1 MTLKEAHNYMVNILN
16 MDIGEATDV
25 MLDDRLNI
33 LPEQVCGK
41 VCMTSSQPL
50 KKVGLSRLIVNTNN
64 LEEVIKLK
72 NSG

>member
-1 MTLKEAHNYMVNILN
+1 MGEIMTLKEAHNYMVNILN
-16 MDIGEATDV
+16 MDMGEATDV
-25 MLDDRLNI
+25 ILDDRLKI

-41 VCMTSSQPL
+41 VC
-50 KKVGLSRLIVNTNN
+50 VNTNN

>member
-1 MTLKEAHNYMVNILN
+1 MG
-16 MDIGEATDV
+16 DATDV
-25 MLDDRLNI
+25 ILDNRLKI

-41 VCMTSSQPL
+41 VC
-50 KKVGLSRLIVNTNN
+50 VNTNN

>member
-1 MTLKEAHNYMVNILN
+1 MGEIMTLKDAYNYMVNILN

-25 MLDDRLNI
+25 MLDDRLKI

-41 VCMTSSQPL
+41 VC
-50 KKVGLSRLIVNTNN
+50 INTNN

>member
-1 MTLKEAHNYMVNILN
+1 MTLKDAYNYMVNILN

-25 MLDDRLNI
+25 MLDDRLKI

-41 VCMTSSQPL
+41 VC
-50 KKVGLSRLIVNTNN
+50 INTNN

>member
-1 MTLKEAHNYMVNILN
+1 MGEIMTLKEAYNYMVNILN

-25 MLDDRLNI
+25 MLDDRLKI

-41 VCMTSSQPL
+41 VC
-50 KKVGLSRLIVNTNN
+50 INTNN

-72 NSG
+72 NNG